1 MTNKIHTPVLLEQ
14 TIRTLNINP
23 DGIYVDATAGFGGHC
38 QAILDKLSNKGK
50 LICIDQ
56 DKTAIK
62 HLQHK
67 FASKVNVKVFHNN
80 FINIQ
85 NVFSKNNINK
95 VNGILADLGVS
106 SLMLDDP
113 KRGFSYH
120 EDGMLDMRMN
130 QEQELDAYQ
139 VVNNYSLKQ
148 LTDIFRKYGEAKEAY
163 NVALEIINTR
173 STKPIKTTLELVDVI
188 KSAVSKKTI
197 FKHKHPARIYFQA
210 IRIEV
215 NNELHVLETFIK
227 EATKFLNV
235 NGILAIITFH
245 SLEDRIVKNA
255 FNKLTTSSLP
265 KEIPIQNDPNVKFEL
280 VNKKPITATVDEIKA
295 NKRSHSAKLRAIR
308 RIKQ

>member
-67 FASKVNVKVFHNN
+67 FASKVNVKVFHN
-80 FINIQ
+80 
-85 NVFSKNNINK
+85 VFSKNNINK

-148 LTDIFRKYGEAKEAY
+148 LTDIFRKYCEAKEAY
-163 NVALEIINTR
+163 KGALEIINTR

-235 NGILAIITFH
+235 NGILAIITCH

-295 NKRSHSAKLRAIR
+295 NKRSHSAKLRAIEWVR
-308 RIKQ
+308 LWNTN